1 MMQRRKVNIL
11 FLCTGNSCRSQMAE
25 GWARYLLSDRCVA
38 YSAGIV
44 AKGLDPR
51 AVETMRIAGVDIS
64 RQRSQRI
71 DDLPKI
77 AFDVVVTVCDN
88 ARESCPVFPGVA
100 VTIHHAFDDPPF
112 VAQRRS
118 DAEAVMIYGRV
129 RDQIREFVEAL
140 PAYIDKISRNEGA

>member
-1 MMQRRKVNIL
+1 
-11 FLCTGNSCRSQMAE
+11 MAE

-140 PAYIDKISRNEGA
+140 PAYIDKISTNEGA

>member
-38 YSAGIV
+38 YSAGIM
-44 AKGLDPR
+44 AKGVDPR
-51 AVETMRIAGVDIS
+51 AVETMRLAGVDIS

-77 AFDVVVTVCDN
+77 AFDIVVTVCDN
-88 ARESCPVFPGVA
+88 ARESCPVFPGADVA
-100 VTIHHAFDDPPF
+100 IHHAFDDPPH
-112 VAQRRS
+112 VAHGKS
-118 DAEAVMIYGRV
+118 DAEAAMIFARV
-129 RDQIREFVEAL
+129 RDHIREFVEAL
-140 PAYIDKISRNEGA
+140 PAYIDKVSTNEGA